1 MKAKKWITNNFGLK
15 LVSLILAIATW
26 LYISLELA
34 KLKSEEERAIISM
47 LQYEVISKRLPVQLT
62 IVGKARKD
70 YIVMTDDITID
81 PEAIVVIGPDSIL
94 ERVNFART
102 IPIDISEYTRDII
115 KEIELAPIAKGITLK
130 HSLVNVHIPIVKKEI
145 DKSSE

>member
-1 MKAKKWITNNFGLK
+1 MKAKEWITNNFGLK
-15 LVSLILAIATW
+15 LVSLILAIGTW
-26 LYISLELA
+26 FYISLELT

-47 LQYEVISKRLPVQLT
+47 LQYEVISKKLPVQLT
-62 IVGKARKD
+62 IVGEARKD

-81 PEAIVVIGPDSIL
+81 PETIVVIGPDSIL
-94 ERVNFART
+94 EKVNFART
-102 IPIDISEYTRDII
+102 IPIDISEYTRDVI

-130 HSLVNVHIPIVKKEI
+130 HSLVNVHIPIVKKDI